1 MISRPEVGSVVSG
14 RGTRIRLAGLVLVAL
29 LAIAA
34 FAGGVTTS
42 GVPEMGSESPLAW
55 VYYAAGLFVFGG
67 LDLGSPVGGPAGLR
81 AALWLAYFLAPAI
94 TTTAVI
100 EAALRLQRPDWAR
113 RRSLRDHLILVGA
126 GRVGLA
132 YLQAVRAVEPHRPV
146 LLVDRG
152 RADVPRGEA
161 ERMGNVEWIEAD
173 VRRPATLDALGIDGA
188 DRMVVVTDDD
198 LVNLE
203 ASWAAQE
210 RRGDLPIAV
219 HVADL
224 TLLRPVNRL
233 TREMS
238 RGSGELERFPLVFNT
253 HRIGALHL
261 YERYLHPHFQETGYK
276 DVLVLAGFGRFAQTI
291 LELLRVTA
299 ADELARVVVV
309 AGEAER
315 RVRQFA
321 ADVPLDA
328 LDLVTVEGEPDDP
341 GTWERV
347 ERALEGV
354 EGTPVYLLAG
364 SSEVTNFRAAM
375 LLRSRFSAP
384 RIFARC
390 FHRTLFAESL
400 ADQVSFE
407 LLAFEEVL
415 REALVEHYESLRTL

>member
-1 MISRPEVGSVVSG
+1 MISRPEVSRVVSG
-14 RGTRIRLAGLVLVAL
+14 RRAQIRLAGLVLVAL

-34 FAGGVTTS
+34 FAGGVSTT
-42 GVPEMGSESPLAW
+42 GVPDMGSESPLAW
-55 VYYAAGLFVFGG
+55 IYYAGGLFVFGG
-67 LDLGSPVGGPAGLR
+67 LDLGSPVGGPTALR
-81 AALWLAYFLAPAI
+81 MALWIAYFLAPAI

-100 EAALRLQRPDWAR
+100 EAALRLQRPEWAR
-113 RRSLRDHLILVGA
+113 RRSLRGHLILVGA

-132 YLQAVRAVEPHRPV
+132 YLQAVRAVEPDRPV

-152 RADVPRGEA
+152 RTEVPRGEA

-261 YERYLHPHFQETGYK
+261 YDRFLHPHFQETGYR

-299 ADELARVVVV
+299 ADELQRVVVV
-309 AGEAER
+309 DAEADR
-315 RVRQFA
+315 KVRQFG
-321 ADVPLDA
+321 ADVPIDA
-328 LDLVTVEGEPDDP
+328 FDMVTVTGGPDDP
-341 GTWERV
+341 GTWEQV
-347 ERALEGV
+347 EKALEGI
-354 EGTPVYLLAG
+354 EATPVYLLAD
-364 SSEVTNFRAAM
+364 SSEVVNFRVAM
-375 LLRSRFSAP
+375 LLRSRLSEP

-400 ADQVSFE
+400 AQQVSFE
-407 LLAFEEVL
+407 LLAFDEVL
-415 REALVEHYESLRTL
+415 REALVEHYETLRTL